1 MSKRKDIIKA
11 LGNVLEQI
19 DGAEPYMTS
28 IGDNVQLHA
37 RSLTD
42 LEAPGIAISV
52 TGGSW
57 PDREERDPATNRQYA
72 AGYRR
77 MAIQLVAVLPADI
90 EESTMAGLDMLDDIE
105 RALKVNVRHVAL
117 TDETGKRIAQLTTQD
132 FAIEDRPDGIGVIAL
147 TFNLQAEF
155 MQ

>member
-11 LGNVLEQI
+11 LGKVLEQI
-19 DGAEPYMTS
+19 DGNAPYLTS

-42 LEAPGIAISV
+42 LEAPGVAVSV

-57 PDREERDPATNRQYA
+57 PANDERDPITNKPYA
-72 AGYRR
+72 AAYRR
-77 MAIQLVAVLPADI
+77 MSIQLVAVVSADI
-90 EESTMAGLDMLDDIE
+90 EAATMAGLDMLDDIE
-105 RALKVNVRHVAL
+105 RALKVNVRHVDL
-117 TDETGKRIAQLTTQD
+117 VDETGKRLARLSTQD
-132 FAIEDRPDGIGVIAL
+132 FEIEDRPDGIGVIAL